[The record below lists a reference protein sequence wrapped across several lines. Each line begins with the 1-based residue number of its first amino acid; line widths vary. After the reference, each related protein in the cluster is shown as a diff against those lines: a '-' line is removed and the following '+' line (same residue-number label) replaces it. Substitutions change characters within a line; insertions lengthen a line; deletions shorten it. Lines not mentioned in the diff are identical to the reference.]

1 MAASCQSAKNGV
13 ISPQFSCHVH
23 TNIKVPFLSKGE
35 DKTWIRGPWLAEG
48 GGGGGYSHTL
58 RIRVC
63 AAQRGRD
70 FEAPDLE
77 RGIHFRG
84 VF

>member
-1 MAASCQSAKNGV
+1 MSLSY
-13 ISPQFSCHVH
+13 
-23 TNIKVPFLSKGE
+23 PFLPELCSCFLYRRTRE
-35 DKTWIRGPWLAEG
+35 P

-58 RIRVC
+58 HIRVC

-77 RGIHFRG
+77 RGIHFRR

>member
-1 MAASCQSAKNGV
+1 MFQIMICVRPSPIYLLRGYV
-13 ISPQFSCHVH
+13 IATGLPA
-23 TNIKVPFLSKGE
+23 
-35 DKTWIRGPWLAEG
+35 REG
-48 GGGGGYSHTL
+48 GRGGGYSHTL
-58 RIRVC
+58 PIRVC

>member
-1 MAASCQSAKNGV
+1 MCSGHAREQSFRVGHYHGA
-13 ISPQFSCHVH
+13 
-23 TNIKVPFLSKGE
+23 
-35 DKTWIRGPWLAEG
+35 R
-48 GGGGGYSHTL
+48 GGYSHTL
-58 RIRVC
+58 PIRVC

-70 FEAPDLE
+70 FEAPDLD

>member
-1 MAASCQSAKNGV
+1 MFQIMICVRPSPIYLLRGYV
-13 ISPQFSCHVH
+13 IATGLP
-23 TNIKVPFLSKGE
+23 
-35 DKTWIRGPWLAEG
+35 A
-48 GGGGGYSHTL
+48 GGGGGYSQAL
-58 RIRVC
+58 PIRVC

-77 RGIHFRG
+77 RGIHFRR

>member
-1 MAASCQSAKNGV
+1 MQKVFLQS
-13 ISPQFSCHVH
+13 IIYP
-23 TNIKVPFLSKGE
+23 
-35 DKTWIRGPWLAEG
+35 R
-48 GGGGGYSHTL
+48 GGGYSHTL
-58 RIRVC
+58 PIRVC

-70 FEAPDLE
+70 FEAPGLE